1 MRSRL
6 IPVLAALAVL
16 VAFYL
21 IPNLVEASL
30 IGVLPPL
37 AIIAAGDAVGCL
49 ALSRLSARAAIG
61 TYGVLTTVESLLYF
75 SGALTLERL
84 VWVSDLVPAAMLALF
99 AAAIVSIPDAH

>member
-1 MRSRL
+1 M
-6 IPVLAALAVL
+6 AVL
-16 VAFYL
+16 VVFYL

-49 ALSRLSARAAIG
+49 ALSRLSARAAVT
-61 TYGVLTTVESLLYF
+61 TYGVLTVAEGLLYY
-75 SGALTLERL
+75 SGALSIERL
-84 VWVSDLVPAAMLALF
+84 VWMSDLVPAAMLALF